1 MTPEFWVGR
10 RVFLTGHTGFKG
22 SWLSLWLHRLG
33 AEVAG
38 YSLAPSTKP
47 SLFELAEIQ
56 ELVTS
61 QIGDVRDAEA
71 LSNSLI
77 SFEPEIVIHMAAQ
90 PLVRK
95 SYEDPLETY
104 SVNVMGTVNLFEA
117 IRRASSV
124 KAVLNVTTDKVYE
137 NVGGY
142 WGYRETDPLGG
153 YDPYSSSKACSELV
167 TAAYRSSFFNSNSSA
182 SAPAIAT
189 ARAGNVVGGGD
200 WSTDRLVPDI
210 IAALSANRLASIRY
224 PHAVRPWQH
233 VLEPLRGY
241 LELAQRLVE
250 RGNGY
255 AQSWNFGPD
264 ERDARPVAWVADQ
277 LAREWGVRNSWQQ
290 EGDAHPHEAAFLR
303 LDISKSRALLDW
315 FPAMTLEK
323 AIELIVNW
331 VKEFQSGGDAREI
344 TLSQIDQYQDFI
356 LK

>member
-1 MTPEFWVGR
+1 MTLEFWRGR

-38 YSLAPSTKP
+38 YSLEPATKP
-47 SLFELAEIQ
+47 SLFELAKIE
-56 ELVTS
+56 ELVRS
-61 QIGDVRDAEA
+61 QIGDVRDADA
-71 LSNSLI
+71 LTNALV

-117 IRRASSV
+117 IRKVSSV

-142 WGYRETDPLGG
+142 WGYREKDPLGG

-167 TAAYRSSFFNSNSSA
+167 TAAYRSSFFNAQSVA
-182 SAPAIAT
+182 SRPAVAT

-200 WSTDRLVPDI
+200 WSADRLVPDL
-210 IAALSANRLASIRY
+210 IAALSENRQASIRY
-224 PHAVRPWQH
+224 PGAVRPWQH

-241 LELAQRLVE
+241 LELSQRLVE
-250 RGNGY
+250 SGSSY

-264 ERDARPVAWVADQ
+264 ERDARPVAWIADQ
-277 LAREWGVRNSWQQ
+277 LAREWGVSDSWRQ
-290 EGDAHPHEAAFLR
+290 EGGDHPHEAAFLR
-303 LDISKSRALLDW
+303 LDISKSRALLHW
-315 FPAMTLEK
+315 SPAMKLEK
-323 AIELIVNW
+323 AIELIVRW
-331 VKEFQSGGDAREI
+331 FREFQHGGDAREL
-344 TLSQIDQYQDFI
+344 TLSQIEQYQCSV